1 LESFS
6 CGSSLSG
13 RKPQARRKTM
23 QNQII
28 KLILICGGIWLIL
41 DAIYGEKR
49 IEKFIN
55 KVVG

>member
-1 LESFS
+1 
-6 CGSSLSG
+6 
-13 RKPQARRKTM
+13 M